1 MRTLFALLIFALP
14 VRADE
19 AADARAVRTVL
30 DDQVMAWNKGD
41 LDGFM
46 AGYWNSD
53 DLTFIS
59 GGTLTRGWKA
69 TKERYE
75 KRYKAD
81 GKEMGRLNFSDLHVE
96 LLSPTAAVVRGKFD
110 LTFANETDEKKKTA
124 SGRYTLIMKKIDG
137 AWKVTHDHTSA
148 DEPK

>member
-1 MRTLFALLIFALP
+1 MRPLLLLLVLAAPL
-14 VRADE
+14 RADE

-110 LTFANETDEKKKTA
+110 LTFAKETDEKKKTA

>member
-1 MRTLFALLIFALP
+1 MRPLLLLLACALP
-14 VRADE
+14 VRAD
-19 AADARAVRTVL
+19 DAVDAKAVRGVL
-30 DDQVMAWNKGD
+30 EAQQAAWNKGD

-59 GGTLTRGWKA
+59 GGTLTKGWKA

-81 GKEMGRLNFSDLHVE
+81 GKEMGALTFSDVHVE
-96 LLSPTAAVVRGKFD
+96 MLSPTAAMVRGKFE
-110 LTFANETDEKKKTA
+110 LVFAKETDPKKKTP
-124 SGRYTLIMKKIDG
+124 SGRYTLIVKKVGG

>member
-1 MRTLFALLIFALP
+1 MRTVFAFLLLAAPL
-14 VRADE
+14 RADD

-30 DDQVMAWNKGD
+30 DAQVMAWNKGD

-81 GKEMGRLNFSDLHVE
+81 GKEMGALNFNDLHVE
-96 LLSPTAAVVRGKFD
+96 VLSPTAVMVRGKFE
-110 LTFANETDEKKKTA
+110 LVFAKETDAKKKTA

>member
-1 MRTLFALLIFALP
+1 MRTLFGLLLFAAP
-14 VRADE
+14 VRADD

-30 DDQVMAWNKGD
+30 DDQVLAWNKGD

-81 GKEMGRLNFSDLHVE
+81 GKEMGALAFSDLHVE
-96 LLSPTAAVVRGKFD
+96 VLSPTAALVRGKFE
-110 LTFANETDEKKKTA
+110 LVFAKETDPKKKTA
-124 SGRYTLIMKKIDG
+124 SGRYTLIVKKIDG

-148 DEPK
+148 DDPK